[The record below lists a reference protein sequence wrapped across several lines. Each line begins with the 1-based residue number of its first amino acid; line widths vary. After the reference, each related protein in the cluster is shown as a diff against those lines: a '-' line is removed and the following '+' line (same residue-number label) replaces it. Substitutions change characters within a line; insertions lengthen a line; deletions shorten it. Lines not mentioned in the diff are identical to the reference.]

1 MDKKHIIL
9 LIDDEPQILK
19 LYGDILKEEGFEVMM
34 ASSGPEGLKLI
45 QEKRPDLILLDVK
58 MPEMDG
64 IDVFDK
70 IKNNPDTKDIKIVFL
85 SAFGDP
91 NIIDL
96 DINAAKE
103 IGAIDFIRKGISLNE
118 LVTKI
123 KQYIS

>member
-1 MDKKHIIL
+1 
-9 LIDDEPQILK
+9 
-19 LYGDILKEEGFEVMM
+19 MM